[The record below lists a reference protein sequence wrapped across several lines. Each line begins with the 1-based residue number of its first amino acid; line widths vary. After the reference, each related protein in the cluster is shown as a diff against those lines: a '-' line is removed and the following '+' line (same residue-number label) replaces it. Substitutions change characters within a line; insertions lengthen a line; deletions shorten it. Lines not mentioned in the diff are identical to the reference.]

1 MYCNK
6 CGSNVAEG
14 TKFCPTCGN
23 DLSAAQNEQVVA
35 EQPTAN
41 VETNVNEG
49 MVNNVAQ
56 PAMPE
61 TVEQPVNNA
70 EQPTPVKEDKAN
82 IGLAILSWFIPLA
95 GLIIFIVQKD
105 KSPKTAK
112 VSGICALISFLL
124 NLLVVVLSFVF
135 VIGSIGIMGNK
146 IENTANEIINEA
158 MEEIEEVEDQMD
170 NDLNDYDY
178 YDDYVG
184 SDVDVSKNWK
194 NYEVGINGKTYKL
207 PMTYQ
212 ELSTATGFKMED
224 EDLEMTLKDDYYA
237 SVNFYKNGKLALYT
251 EITNN
256 TGAMIKYPEGKITR
270 ISQTKYQSSTNKAE
284 KVIFPG
290 GLKVEDPITESELI
304 VLFGQPND
312 KKTYGTRTIY
322 SYYEDDTWTTR
333 DNYKITVVD
342 GIIDEIQLDNRSA
355 LA

>member
-61 TVEQPVNNA
+61 TFEQPVNNA

-124 NLLVVVLSFVF
+124 SLLVVVLSFVF
-135 VIGSIGIMGNK
+135 VIGAIGVASNQIQNQ
-146 IENTANEIINEA
+146 ANDIINEA
-158 MEEIEEVEDQMD
+158 MDQIEEVEDQME
-170 NDLNDYDY
+170 NDLED
-178 YDDYVG
+178 YDDYVS
-184 SDVDVSKNWK
+184 SDVADLTSWK
-194 NYEVGINGKTYKL
+194 NYQVVINGKTYKL

-224 EDLEMTLKDDYYA
+224 DDLEMTLKDDYYA

-270 ISQTKYQSSTNKAE
+270 ISQTKYQSSTNNAE

-290 GLKVEDPITESELI
+290 GLKVEDPITESKLI

-322 SYYEDDTWTTR
+322 SYYEDETWTTI